1 MTARH
6 HQITVNG
13 LAIHA
18 RTHGTGHPLLLH
30 SGIFSRMDDWAPLL
44 DHLDGFEVITY
55 DAPGIGDSAP
65 PPGPMSMRAL
75 AAVGAGVLD
84 RLGIGTAHV
93 LGVSF
98 GGAVAQQMARD
109 CPDRVGRLVLAST
122 SFGGLAMPGHPA
134 ALLGLARR
142 ANGGGPAGPRTVMFR
157 MSALIG
163 WTSAHWLHRIPHP
176 TLVLCGDDD
185 RVTPLF
191 NHRVIANRIPSARLH
206 VAPGEGHLMLLESP
220 HVAGPVISAFLHAA
234 GEVRAA

>member
-18 RTHGTGHPLLLH
+18 RTRGTGHPLLLH

-55 DAPGIGDSAP
+55 DAPGIGDSPP
-65 PPGPMSMRAL
+65 PPGPMSMRDL
-75 AAVGAGVLD
+75 AAVGTGVLD

-109 CPDRVGRLVLAST
+109 CPD
-122 SFGGLAMPGHPA
+122 
-134 ALLGLARR
+134 
-142 ANGGGPAGPRTVMFR
+142 
-157 MSALIG
+157 
-163 WTSAHWLHRIPHP
+163 
-176 TLVLCGDDD
+176 
-185 RVTPLF
+185 
-191 NHRVIANRIPSARLH
+191 
-206 VAPGEGHLMLLESP
+206 
-220 HVAGPVISAFLHAA
+220 
-234 GEVRAA
+234 